1 MIKGIKSV
9 KLNSLAKRILYTL
22 GLLGISILLIL
33 SVKRKAEGKV
43 KEHLVHIKPIKG
55 ERNLIE
61 EEEVNYIYSK
71 YLGFGVLDADIKDLD
86 TKELEERLKADKRI
100 KKVEVFIDA
109 HNNLNTWIIQ
119 RQPVVRVVDSKE
131 FSYYIDEEGN
141 DIPTKRGLAIRVP
154 VATGYIDLYR
164 IELINSEKNTALQ
177 NVFKCAQFI
186 MQDEFLNK
194 FIEQIHVNS
203 ERDIELIPKV
213 GKQYIILGD
222 AQNLEKKFQDIKT
235 IYKDGLPTV
244 GWTKYKGINV
254 KYDGVIYG
262 IM

>member
-1 MIKGIKSV
+1 MMEGIKSIRI
-9 KLNSLAKRILYTL
+9 NALAKRILYTI
-22 GLLGISILLIL
+22 GIMGIGILLIM
-33 SVKRKAEGKV
+33 SVKRKSEGKV
-43 KEHLVHIKPIKG
+43 REHLVHIKPIKG

-61 EEEVNYIYSK
+61 ESEVNFIYK
-71 YLGFGVLDADIKDLD
+71 KFLGFGVLDANIRDLD
-86 TKELEERLKADKRI
+86 TKELEERLQADKRI

-119 RQPVVRVVDSKE
+119 RQPVVRIVDTKE

-164 IELINSEKNTALQ
+164 NELINSEKATALQ
-177 NVFKCAQFI
+177 NVYKCAQFI
-186 MQDEFLNK
+186 MQDDFLHK

-203 ERDIELIPKV
+203 DRDIELIPKV
-213 GKQYIILGD
+213 GSQYIILGD
-222 AQNLEKKFQDIKT
+222 AQNLDKKFKDIKT
-235 IYKDGLPTV
+235 IYKDGLPSI
-244 GWTKYKGINV
+244 GWSKYKAINV
-254 KYDGVIYG
+254 KFDGVRFG